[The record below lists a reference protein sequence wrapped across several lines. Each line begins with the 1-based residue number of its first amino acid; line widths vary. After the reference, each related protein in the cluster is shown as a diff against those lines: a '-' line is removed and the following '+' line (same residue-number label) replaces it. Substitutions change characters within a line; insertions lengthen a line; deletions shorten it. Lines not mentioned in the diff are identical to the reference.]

1 MFILKIN
8 TLTCPNCNGNLEIE
22 DGLDTFYCKYCGSKI
37 ILSELSD
44 AAYDA
49 KVKIK
54 NMEHKEKLKEK
65 ELEHE
70 RYKLESTKKDFKR
83 TFIAFFSILGAIL
96 VMVLIIIL
104 IGNSGER
111 KQEQKLQELVEEI
124 MTDIKA
130 ENFSE
135 AYIKAKLLYWD
146 DSWSSDGV
154 EKWDD
159 IRYEI
164 LEQIEKAE
172 SEANGITS
180 NDTAEVEEQDKK
192 GFFSWF
198 D

>member
-1 MFILKIN
+1 MKIN

-83 TFIAFFSILGAIL
+83 TFIAFL
-96 VMVLIIIL
+96 V
-104 IGNSGER
+104 
-111 KQEQKLQELVEEI
+111 
-124 MTDIKA
+124 
-130 ENFSE
+130 F
-135 AYIKAKLLYWD
+135 
-146 DSWSSDGV
+146 
-154 EKWDD
+154 
-159 IRYEI
+159 
-164 LEQIEKAE
+164 
-172 SEANGITS
+172 
-180 NDTAEVEEQDKK
+180 
-192 GFFSWF
+192 
-198 D
+198 